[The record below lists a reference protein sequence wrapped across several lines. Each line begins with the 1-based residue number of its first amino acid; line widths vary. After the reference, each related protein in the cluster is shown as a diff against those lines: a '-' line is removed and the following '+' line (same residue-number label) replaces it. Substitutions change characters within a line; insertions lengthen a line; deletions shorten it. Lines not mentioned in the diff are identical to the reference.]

1 MEGAWAQM
9 KGLLDGLMKEAKQ
22 IPYTVIAVLAL
33 YALLTFYVLPAAV
46 LARATAVSAEGLS
59 RNLAKLES
67 KLSSMDQGMRLANA
81 RALVVALDSQLF
93 QLEQEQRRAR
103 RAGEVVSE
111 VILQQL
117 HELQNEQA
125 VAMAELRV
133 LLDRS
138 DKDASQDP

>member
-1 MEGAWAQM
+1 MEGAWGQM
-9 KGLLDGLMKEAKQ
+9 KGLLEGLIKEAKQ

-33 YALLTFYVLPAAV
+33 YAMLTSYFLPAAV
-46 LARATAVSAEGLS
+46 LARASAVSVDALT
-59 RNLAKLES
+59 RNLAKLEER
-67 KLSSMDQGMRLANA
+67 LGAMDSSIRLANA

-93 QLEQEQRRAR
+93 QIEQEQRRAE
-103 RAGEVVSE
+103 RAGELVSE

-117 HELQNEQA
+117 HELQNEKA

-138 DKDASQDP
+138 DKDASRDP

>member
-1 MEGAWAQM
+1 MEGAWGQM
-9 KGLLDGLMKEAKQ
+9 KGLLEGLLKEAKQ

-33 YALLTFYVLPAAV
+33 YAVLTFYVLPAAV
-46 LARATAVSAEGLS
+46 LARASATSVDALT
-59 RNLAKLES
+59 RNLAKLEER
-67 KLSSMDQGMRLANA
+67 LGAMDDSIRLANA

-93 QLEQEQRRAR
+93 QIEQEQRRAE

-117 HELQNEQA
+117 HELQNEKA

-138 DKDASQDP
+138 DKDASRDP